1 MQEKKLKL
9 NYKRTFY
16 MGFAFFA
23 ILMLWQMY
31 NYYCPLFLE
40 SMLGDS
46 KAYVIGL
53 IMAADNIFAI
63 FMLPLFGSLSDKTH
77 TKWGRRMPYL
87 VVGMIA
93 SAICF
98 PLIAVMYYV
107 NSLVGLIIMMGLIL
121 IIMNIYRNP
130 AVSLMPDVTPKPLR
144 SQANGIINL
153 VGYIGAVLGGA
164 IAMIIKLFFNE
175 LEKQG
180 IAAFIVASFFMILAV
195 IILVLRI
202 NEPKIVE
209 EMKDDMLE
217 GEKLSESFTNETVST
232 PLTKQDKVNTIIL
245 LFSVLFWFISF
256 NAVESFYSIFCK
268 NTFTGDGLDKL
279 VGTIVMAGLPLS
291 SIITFMCTINLPV
304 KIGRKNTV
312 LIGLGCLIL
321 GFFIIVLQGI
331 LNKYIAI
338 VFIISIVICGIGWA
352 LINANSYP
360 MLVEV
365 TNKDN
370 VGKFTGWYYTFS
382 MIAQSITPV
391 LVGALIT
398 IQNKYT
404 VLFIYALVTMAIAA
418 IIFSFFKENRKHTI
432 KVKKGMEKFEDND

>member
-1 MQEKKLKL
+1 MQDKKLKL

-77 TKWGRRMPYL
+77 TKWGRRMPYM

-321 GFFIIVLQGI
+321 GFFIR
-331 LNKYIAI
+331 
-338 VFIISIVICGIGWA
+338 A
-352 LINANSYP
+352 LAMATLCLSPPDNSLIRLFSLP
-360 MLVEV
+360 
-365 TNKDN
+365 
-370 VGKFTGWYYTFS
+370 FRPTFS
-382 MIAQSITPV
+382 IMSKIS
-391 LVGALIT
+391 
-398 IQNKYT
+398 
-404 VLFIYALVTMAIAA
+404 
-418 IIFSFFKENRKHTI
+418 
-432 KVKKGMEKFEDND
+432 

>member
-404 VLFIYALVTMAIAA
+404 VLFIYAIVTMAIAT

-432 KVKKGMEKFEDND
+432 KVKKGMEKFDDND

>member
-1 MQEKKLKL
+1 MQDKKLKL

-77 TKWGRRMPYL
+77 TKWGRRMPYM

-268 NTFTGDGLDKL
+268 NTFAGDGLDKL

-404 VLFIYALVTMAIAA
+404 VLFIYAIVTMAIAT

-432 KVKKGMEKFEDND
+432 KVKKGMEKFDDND

>member
-121 IIMNIYRNP
+121 IIMNIYRNT
-130 AVSLMPDVTPKPLR
+130 AVS
-144 SQANGIINL
+144 
-153 VGYIGAVLGGA
+153 
-164 IAMIIKLFFNE
+164 
-175 LEKQG
+175 
-180 IAAFIVASFFMILAV
+180 
-195 IILVLRI
+195 
-202 NEPKIVE
+202 
-209 EMKDDMLE
+209 
-217 GEKLSESFTNETVST
+217 
-232 PLTKQDKVNTIIL
+232 
-245 LFSVLFWFISF
+245 
-256 NAVESFYSIFCK
+256 
-268 NTFTGDGLDKL
+268 
-279 VGTIVMAGLPLS
+279 
-291 SIITFMCTINLPV
+291 
-304 KIGRKNTV
+304 
-312 LIGLGCLIL
+312 
-321 GFFIIVLQGI
+321 
-331 LNKYIAI
+331 
-338 VFIISIVICGIGWA
+338 
-352 LINANSYP
+352 
-360 MLVEV
+360 
-365 TNKDN
+365 
-370 VGKFTGWYYTFS
+370 
-382 MIAQSITPV
+382 
-391 LVGALIT
+391 
-398 IQNKYT
+398 
-404 VLFIYALVTMAIAA
+404 
-418 IIFSFFKENRKHTI
+418 
-432 KVKKGMEKFEDND
+432 

>member
-1 MQEKKLKL
+1 
-9 NYKRTFY
+9 
-16 MGFAFFA
+16 
-23 ILMLWQMY
+23 MLWQMY

-180 IAAFIVASFFMILAV
+180 ISAFIVASFFMILAV

-268 NTFTGDGLDKL
+268 NTFAGDGLDKL

-404 VLFIYALVTMAIAA
+404 VLFIYAIVTMAIAT

-432 KVKKGMEKFEDND
+432 KVKKGMEKFDDND

>member
-1 MQEKKLKL
+1 MQDKKLKL

-77 TKWGRRMPYL
+77 TKWGRRMPYM

-180 IAAFIVASFFMILAV
+180 ISAFIVASFFMILAV

-268 NTFTGDGLDKL
+268 NTFAGDGLDKL

-404 VLFIYALVTMAIAA
+404 VLFIYAIVTMAIAT

-432 KVKKGMEKFEDND
+432 KVKKGMEKFDDND